1 MCSIRSSIRVR
12 KVGQF
17 ARLPVCRKKS
27 DKKSLINWLNRLN
40 RKTGEPAKECNRCVI
55 SKYLPMDYQYKIHT
69 NMSHLLE
76 VKDLEVKFALRF
88 GDLTAIN
95 GISFALDKGERLGI
109 VGESGAGKSVTG
121 FAIINLLS
129 KPGYISAGQ
138 VLFEGQELNRL
149 PEEDMREI
157 RGNRISMIFQDP
169 MMTLNPVLTI
179 RTQMVETVLAHEH
192 VSKAGAF
199 DIALDKLKKVHIPSP
214 EKRIHQYPHE
224 CSGGMRQRIV
234 VAIALLTNPAL
245 IIADEPTTALDVTIQ
260 AEIMDLLQ
268 ELCESDKMG
277 LILITHDLAV
287 VSQVTENIA
296 VMYAGKIVEFG
307 STQAVIQ
314 DPEHP
319 YTQGLI
325 KALPGSLQ
333 PGSRLN
339 QIPGMMPT
347 LTDIPPGC
355 AFHPR
360 CTVSDTV
367 CRREV
372 PTLISRRDADRR
384 TPVIW
389 LNRRH

>member
-1 MCSIRSSIRVR
+1 
-12 KVGQF
+12 
-17 ARLPVCRKKS
+17 
-27 DKKSLINWLNRLN
+27 
-40 RKTGEPAKECNRCVI
+40 
-55 SKYLPMDYQYKIHT
+55 
-69 NMSHLLE
+69 MSHLLE

-95 GISFALDKGERLGI
+95 GVNFALDRGQRLGI

-138 VLFEGQELNRL
+138 VLFEGLELNRL
-149 PEEDMREI
+149 PEEDMRKI

-179 RTQMVETVLAHEH
+179 RTQMVETVLAHEN
-192 VSKAGAF
+192 VSKAEAAG
-199 DIALDKLKKVHIPSP
+199 IALDKLRKVHIPSP
-214 EKRIHQYPHE
+214 EKRINQYPHE

-268 ELCESDKMG
+268 ELCESEKMG

-307 STQAVIQ
+307 STQAVIH

-319 YTQGLI
+319 YTRGLI

-360 CTVSDTV
+360 CTISDKV
-367 CRREV
+367 CRMEV
-372 PTLISRRDADRR
+372 PALISRRDRERMTACHM
-384 TPVIW
+384 VK
-389 LNRRH
+389 

>member
-1 MCSIRSSIRVR
+1 M
-12 KVGQF
+12 
-17 ARLPVCRKKS
+17 P
-27 DKKSLINWLNRLN
+27 
-40 RKTGEPAKECNRCVI
+40 
-55 SKYLPMDYQYKIHT
+55 
-69 NMSHLLE
+69 HLLE
-76 VKDLEVKFALRF
+76 VIDLEVKFALRF

-95 GISFALDKGERLGI
+95 GVSFALDKGERLGI

-129 KPGYISAGQ
+129 KPGYISAGKI
-138 VLFEGQELNRL
+138 LFEQQEINRL
-149 PEEDMREI
+149 PEEEMRKI

-169 MMTLNPVLTI
+169 MMTLNPVLTVS
-179 RTQMVETVLAHEH
+179 TQMVETVLAHQH
-192 VSKAGAF
+192 VTKSEAI
-199 DIALDKLKKVHIPSP
+199 DIALEKLRKVHIPSP
-214 EKRIHQYPHE
+214 EKRLYQYPHE
-224 CSGGMRQRIV
+224 FSGGMRQRIV

-268 ELCESDKMG
+268 ELCESDNMG

-287 VSQVTENIA
+287 VSQVTERIA
-296 VMYAGKIVEFG
+296 VMYAGKIVEIG
-307 STQAVIQ
+307 STEAVIIN
-314 DPEHP
+314 PAHP
-319 YTQGLI
+319 YTRGLI

-360 CTVSDTV
+360 CDISGVI
-367 CRREV
+367 CEKEV
-372 PTLISRRDADRR
+372 PKI
-384 TPVIW
+384 
-389 LNRRH
+389 LNKLDYKSMAACHMVK

>member
-1 MCSIRSSIRVR
+1 
-12 KVGQF
+12 
-17 ARLPVCRKKS
+17 
-27 DKKSLINWLNRLN
+27 
-40 RKTGEPAKECNRCVI
+40 
-55 SKYLPMDYQYKIHT
+55 
-69 NMSHLLE
+69 MSHLLE
-76 VKDLEVKFALRF
+76 VQDLEVKFALRF

-95 GISFALDKGERLGI
+95 GVSFALDKGERLGI

-149 PEEDMREI
+149 PEEDMRKI

-179 RTQMVETVLAHEH
+179 RTQMVETVLAHEN
-192 VSKAGAF
+192 VRKAEAV

-234 VAIALLTNPAL
+234 VAIALLTNPAM

-268 ELCESDKMG
+268 ELCESEKMG
-277 LILITHDLAV
+277 MILITHDLAV
-287 VSQVTENIA
+287 VSQVTERIA
-296 VMYAGKIVEFG
+296 VMYAGKIVEIG
-307 STQAVIQ
+307 STQAVIN

-360 CTVSDTV
+360 CDISDTV
-367 CRREV
+367 CRMEV
-372 PTLISRRDADRR
+372 PTLISRGDHDRM
-384 TPVIW
+384 TACHMVK
-389 LNRRH
+389 

>member
-1 MCSIRSSIRVR
+1 M
-12 KVGQF
+12 
-17 ARLPVCRKKS
+17 
-27 DKKSLINWLNRLN
+27 N
-40 RKTGEPAKECNRCVI
+40 
-55 SKYLPMDYQYKIHT
+55 
-69 NMSHLLE
+69 HLLE
-76 VKDLEVKFALRF
+76 VKDLKVKFALRF
-88 GDLTAIN
+88 GNLTAIN
-95 GISFALDKGERLGI
+95 GVNFALDKGERLGI

-138 VLFEGQELNRL
+138 VIFEGQEISQL
-149 PEEDMREI
+149 PEEDMRKI

-179 RTQMVETVLAHEH
+179 STQMVETVLAHKN
-192 VSKAGAF
+192 VSKAEAV

-214 EKRIHQYPHE
+214 EKRLHQYPHE

-234 VAIALLTNPAL
+234 VAIALLTNPAM

-260 AEIMDLLQ
+260 AEIMDLLH
-268 ELCESDKMG
+268 ELCESEKMG

-287 VSQVTENIA
+287 VSQVTERIA
-296 VMYAGKIVEFG
+296 VMYAGKIVEIG
-307 STQAVIQ
+307 STPAVIH

-319 YTQGLI
+319 YTRGLI

-333 PGSRLN
+333 PGTRLN

-355 AFHPR
+355 SFHPR
-360 CTVSDTV
+360 CDIRDPV
-367 CRREV
+367 CRMEV
-372 PTLISRRDADRR
+372 PTLISRRDRDRLTACHMVR
-384 TPVIW
+384 
-389 LNRRH
+389 

>member
-1 MCSIRSSIRVR
+1 MR
-12 KVGQF
+12 
-17 ARLPVCRKKS
+17 
-27 DKKSLINWLNRLN
+27 
-40 RKTGEPAKECNRCVI
+40 
-55 SKYLPMDYQYKIHT
+55 
-69 NMSHLLE
+69 HLLE

-95 GISFALDKGERLGI
+95 GVNFTLDRGERLGI

-129 KPGYISAGQ
+129 KPGYISAGK
-138 VLFEGQELNRL
+138 VLFEDKEINQL
-149 PEEDMREI
+149 PEDEMRKL

-179 RTQMVETVLAHEH
+179 STQMVETVLAHEN
-192 VSKAGAF
+192 VSKAKAVE
-199 DIALDKLKKVHIPSP
+199 IALEKLRKVHIPSP
-214 EKRIHQYPHE
+214 EKRLRQYPHE
-224 CSGGMRQRIV
+224 FSGGMRQRIV

-268 ELCESDKMG
+268 ELCESDNMG

-287 VSQVTENIA
+287 VSQVTERIA
-296 VMYAGKIVEFG
+296 VMYAGKIVELG
-307 STQAVIQ
+307 STPAVIKN
-314 DPEHP
+314 PAHP
-319 YTQGLI
+319 YTKGLI

-360 CTVSDTV
+360 CDISGTI
-367 CRREV
+367 CQRQV
-372 PTLISRRDADRR
+372 PALLSKKDHDSMAACHM
-384 TPVIW
+384 V
-389 LNRRH
+389 N

>member
-1 MCSIRSSIRVR
+1 M
-12 KVGQF
+12 
-17 ARLPVCRKKS
+17 
-27 DKKSLINWLNRLN
+27 
-40 RKTGEPAKECNRCVI
+40 T
-55 SKYLPMDYQYKIHT
+55 
-69 NMSHLLE
+69 HLLE

-95 GISFALDKGERLGI
+95 GVNFTLDKGERLGI

-129 KPGYISAGQ
+129 KPGYISGGQ

-149 PEEDMREI
+149 PEEEMRAI
-157 RGNRISMIFQDP
+157 RGYRISMIFQDP

-179 RTQMVETVLAHEH
+179 RTQMVETVLAHEN
-192 VSKAGAF
+192 VGKAEAV
-199 DIALDKLKKVHIPSP
+199 DIAMDKLKKVHIPSP

-268 ELCESDKMG
+268 ELCKSEKMG
-277 LILITHDLAV
+277 LILITHDLGV
-287 VSQVTENIA
+287 VSQVTERIA
-296 VMYAGKIVEFG
+296 VMYAGKIVEIG
-307 STQAVIQ
+307 DTQAVIHN
-314 DPEHP
+314 PEHP

-360 CTVSDTV
+360 CDISETV
-367 CRREV
+367 CRTEV
-372 PTLISRRDADRR
+372 PALISRRDRDR
-384 TPVIW
+384 TTACHMVK
-389 LNRRH
+389 